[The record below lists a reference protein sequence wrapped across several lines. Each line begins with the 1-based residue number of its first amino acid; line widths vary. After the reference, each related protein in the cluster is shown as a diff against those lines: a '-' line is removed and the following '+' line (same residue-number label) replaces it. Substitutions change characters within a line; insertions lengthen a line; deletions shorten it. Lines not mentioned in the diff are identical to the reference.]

1 MRSRTPPDLT
11 GRCPRCLMRE
21 VLCVCADIPRVETRT
36 RFVILRHVLETL
48 KSTNTARLAHLAL
61 PNSEIVP
68 HGAQDRPLDPAAVA
82 PPGTWLLYP
91 GGNGALPAEPPD
103 RVLVLDGSWSQA
115 RRMLQRLHFLH
126 DLPRLSLV
134 PRQVDRARMRKQHLD
149 EGMSTLEAVAAA
161 VALLE
166 GEEKSRRLDEL
177 YSDVTARVLRSRGTF
192 PGEGMF
198 KAR

>member
-1 MRSRTPPDLT
+1 MDLS

-21 VLCVCADIPRVETRT
+21 VLCVCAQVPVVETRT
-36 RFVILRHVLETL
+36 RFVILRHALETM

-68 HGAQDRPLDPAAVA
+68 HGVQGQPLDPSSLA
-82 PPGTWLLYP
+82 PAGTWLLYP
-91 GGNGALPAEPPD
+91 GGTTEVPATPPT

-126 DLPRLSLV
+126 ELPRLSLV
-134 PRQVDRARMRKQHLD
+134 PREVERVRMRKQHLE
-149 EGMSTLEAVAAA
+149 EGMSTLEAVAGA

-166 GEEKSRRLDEL
+166 GEEKGRMLDAL
-177 YSDVTARVLRSRGTF
+177 YSDVTARVLRSRGTY

-198 KAR
+198 KPK

>member
-1 MRSRTPPDLT
+1 MDLS

-21 VLCVCADIPRVETRT
+21 VLCVCARIPVVETRT
-36 RFVILRHVLETL
+36 RFVILRHALETM

-68 HGAQDRPLDPAAVA
+68 HGEQGRPLQPEVLA
-82 PPGTWLLYP
+82 PGGTWLLYP
-91 GGNGALPAEPPD
+91 GGTTEVPATPPG

-134 PRQVDRARMRKQHLD
+134 PRELERVRMRKQHLE

-166 GEEKSRRLDEL
+166 GEEKGRQLDAL
-177 YSDVTARVLRSRGTF
+177 YSDVTARVLRSRGTY

-198 KAR
+198 KPR